1 MQSYFYRRKIFKD
14 KNFNLMVER
23 EVAITTIKKFVN
35 ACGEKNIFFN
45 KVILFGS
52 FANGTQR
59 EYSDIDVALV
69 SDQFSGMPLSDWHM
83 LAPVGIKFSDIE
95 PHPYSTKYFEE
106 GDPLIEVIKKT
117 GIEIN

>member
-1 MQSYFYRRKIFKD
+1 MLQRD
-14 KNFNLMVER
+14 
-23 EVAITTIKKFVN
+23 VAIKTVKDFVG
-35 ACGEKNIFFN
+35 ACKEKNILFN

-69 SDQFSGMPLSDWHM
+69 SDQFSGMPIADWRM
-83 LAPVGIKFSDIE
+83 LTPIVIRYSDIE
-95 PHPYSTKYFEE
+95 PHPYTTKYFEE
-106 GDPLIEVIKKT
+106 GDPLIEEIKRT

>member
-1 MQSYFYRRKIFKD
+1 MLQKES
-14 KNFNLMVER
+14 
-23 EVAITTIKKFVN
+23 AIKTIKDYVA
-35 ACGEKNIFFN
+35 ACKEKNIFFN

-69 SDQFSGMPLSDWHM
+69 SDQFSGMPFADWRM
-83 LAPVGIKFSDIE
+83 LGPVNIKFVDIE